1 MMSTAQA
8 SSMATSIEDI
18 IDAFRGPIEP
28 VRVPVLYDLG
38 LLLVAVAMV
47 LLPLLYIALILLV
60 AYGLYFHTTQSTGVF
75 EDGNARLAALVYFT
89 PIVAGLIL
97 IFFMLKPL
105 FARPPSPP
113 LPVSLDPAEEP
124 GIFRFVEKIC
134 ATVGAPLPR
143 RIDVDCQ
150 VNASAG
156 FAAGF
161 RSMFSQDLVLTV
173 GLPLVAGLS
182 LRELAGVLAHEFGHF
197 AQGTGM
203 RLTYIIRSVNNW
215 FARVVYERDAWD
227 EMLIEAS
234 TQGAIGLGMTLMLNA
249 ARFMVWLTR
258 RILWV
263 LMMAGHIISSF
274 MLRQM
279 EFDADRYEARVAG
292 STVFGTTSL
301 KLRLLG
307 LASQGVYS
315 NFQNAWNQAE
325 LGDQIAALVFAN
337 YERIPESTR
346 EQVLHESLDQ
356 STQLLDSH
364 PADRDRIASAERE
377 RADGVFQLDIPASA
391 LFADFQAVSR
401 RATLDFYKLFLGDE
415 VSAGKL
421 LPAAVLLERQAEMAN
436 DYGALDRFTGGYP
449 LHADGFPEL
458 GEVASQPIDG
468 GLEGVL
474 AALQTAREHIE
485 QWIAANEPCIE
496 KISGCDER
504 LTVLQR
510 FEVLAKA
517 GVSMRPVQI
526 GLQTGSSKEI
536 LRAQQDTR
544 RQREKHWSDYSAFTN
559 ALSNRLTLGIL
570 VAQTPG
576 GMASLAGANLDPG
589 IIPGLVAAA
598 RAFAPQA
605 ENLEALWRDCDVSQ
619 FLIGE
624 WQSKQDDNKLDSAVR
639 DLMGRWH
646 AQLEGLR
653 DGLGIAYP
661 FEHAKGDVSISE
673 YLFHDEPDEIDLGGL
688 HQQAHQTFELVR
700 SLQYRVFGRLALIVE
715 TIERAFLKLEP
726 LGATQR

>member
-1 MMSTAQA
+1 
-8 SSMATSIEDI
+8 
-18 IDAFRGPIEP
+18 
-28 VRVPVLYDLG
+28 
-38 LLLVAVAMV
+38 
-47 LLPLLYIALILLV
+47 
-60 AYGLYFHTTQSTGVF
+60 
-75 EDGNARLAALVYFT
+75 
-89 PIVAGLIL
+89 
-97 IFFMLKPL
+97 
-105 FARPPSPP
+105 
-113 LPVSLDPAEEP
+113 
-124 GIFRFVEKIC
+124 
-134 ATVGAPLPR
+134 
-143 RIDVDCQ
+143 
-150 VNASAG
+150 
-156 FAAGF
+156 
-161 RSMFSQDLVLTV
+161 
-173 GLPLVAGLS
+173 
-182 LRELAGVLAHEFGHF
+182 
-197 AQGTGM
+197 
-203 RLTYIIRSVNNW
+203 
-215 FARVVYERDAWD
+215 
-227 EMLIEAS
+227 
-234 TQGAIGLGMTLMLNA
+234 
-249 ARFMVWLTR
+249 MVWLTR

-292 STVFGTTSL
+292 STVFETTSL

-377 RADGVFQLDIPASA
+377 RADGVFQLEIPASK

-401 RATLDFYKLFLGDE
+401 RATLDFYKMFLGDE

-421 LPAAVLLERQAEMAN
+421 LPASVLLERQAKMAN
-436 DYGALDRFTGGYP
+436 DYDALNRFTGEYP
-449 LHADGFPEL
+449 LHADGFPDL
-458 GEVASQPIDG
+458 GEAVEPIDSD
-468 GLEGVL
+468 LEAVL
-474 AALQTAREHIE
+474 EELRTAREHIE

-496 KISGCDER
+496 KISVCDER

-510 FEVLAKA
+510 FEVLTKA
-517 GVSMRPVQI
+517 GVSMRPAQI
-526 GLQTGSSKEI
+526 GLQTGTSKEI
-536 LRAQQDTR
+536 LRAQQDAR
-544 RQREKHWSDYSAFTN
+544 RQREEHWSNYRAFTS
-559 ALSNRLTLGIL
+559 ALSNRLILGIR

-576 GMASLAGANLDPG
+576 GMASLVGSNLEPA
-589 IIPGLVAAA
+589 IIPGLVAAV
-598 RAFAPQA
+598 RAFAPQS

-624 WQSKQDDNKLDSAVR
+624 WQSKQDDKKLDSAVR

-661 FEHAKGDVSISE
+661 FEHAKGDISISE
-673 YLFHDEPDEIDLGGL
+673 YLFHDQPDEIDLGGL